1 MNGTMPGINTC
12 YLYIITTATPRTWS
26 TPLISNS
33 HSTQALIL
41 SHHLKVPS
49 ANIQIQR
56 NGKPKCSSHR
66 IEFSVAHT
74 TVNRHQSNEKKSKNT
89 LANTTF
95 AMAISSQPI
104 GLDVECIHR
113 RIPWA
118 IFNRNRAKPIRQFET
133 PPWPQSPHCDDFNK
147 VFHWTRWEATV
158 KLTGKVSTFQLIRQF
173 LTSSDLFSG
182 KI

>member
-56 NGKPKCSSHR
+56 NGKPNAAHTALNFPWHIPLSTATNPMKKNQRTRWPTPPLPWPYRHNPSGLMSNAFTDASHGRYLTEIGPNQSDNLKSHHGHNHR
-66 IEFSVAHT
+66 IAMILIKCFIGPDGKPP
-74 TVNRHQSNEKKSKNT
+74 SN
-89 LANTTF
+89 
-95 AMAISSQPI
+95 
-104 GLDVECIHR
+104 
-113 RIPWA
+113 
-118 IFNRNRAKPIRQFET
+118 
-133 PPWPQSPHCDDFNK
+133 
-147 VFHWTRWEATV
+147 
-158 KLTGKVSTFQLIRQF
+158 
-173 LTSSDLFSG
+173 
-182 KI
+182 